1 MFFFFFLLT
10 SVPFIL
16 SFSFILSDPVQVITI
31 EDSDM
36 ATPPH
41 GDAGAGPSGSSP
53 GVIVKVE
60 QPVVDQEEGAHI
72 NVLDSP
78 SSGRW
83 EPDLASLFYYL
94 LIFLFVRTVF
104 E

>member
-1 MFFFFFLLT
+1 
-10 SVPFIL
+10 
-16 SFSFILSDPVQVITI
+16 
-31 EDSDM
+31 M

-78 SSGRW
+78 SSGR
-83 EPDLASLFYYL
+83 
-94 LIFLFVRTVF
+94 
-104 E
+104 